1 MDTLLL
7 IIVDMDIFPESSLL
21 RIETISSLSWAQ
33 FCVFCE
39 SAHVCCHNIF
49 HPLRLISPANKDSLP
64 PLKEQRLFCSP
75 FASVARQVGQ
85 SGLKAWIST
94 KHCRRSRLQLI
105 RHICNLTIPAADSN
119 AVVGKTLWA
128 ITPYHRDAKSGEH
141 CKSTDQDK
149 WIWKLNVSLAVLN

>member
-7 IIVDMDIFPESSLL
+7 IIVDMDIFPESSLM
-21 RIETISSLSWAQ
+21 RISSLSWAQ
-33 FCVFCE
+33 LCVFCE
-39 SAHVCCHNIF
+39 SAHICCHNIF

-105 RHICNLTIPAADSN
+105 RPPIFATCLIFLQQN
-119 AVVGKTLWA
+119 VVSHRSL
-128 ITPYHRDAKSGEH
+128 YRDAKSGEH